1 MTDRTVMPDDKRLSS
16 AINNYGKS
24 HGARV
29 CGVQRALDELTGTDV
44 EDLTEALKDRS
55 ITNKSISLAL
65 ADRDIDLSI
74 DVLKRHRRGD
84 CACES

>member
-1 MTDRTVMPDDKRLSS
+1 MPDDKRLSS
-16 AINNYGKS
+16 AINFYGKS

-55 ITNKSISLAL
+55 ITNRSISLAL
-65 ADRDIDLSI
+65 ADRDISVTI
-74 DVLKRHRRGD
+74 EMLKRHRRGD
-84 CACES
+84 CSCES